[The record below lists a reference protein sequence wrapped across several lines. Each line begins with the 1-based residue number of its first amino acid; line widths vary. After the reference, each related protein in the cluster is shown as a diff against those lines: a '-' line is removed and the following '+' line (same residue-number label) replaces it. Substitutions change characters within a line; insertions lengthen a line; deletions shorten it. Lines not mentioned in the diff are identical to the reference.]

1 MRRASLLIAVFA
13 FVAAA
18 CSGGGDETPSTSD
31 GGSVTTS
38 PVTTSPVT
46 TSPVGDAASQVDGPP
61 APDFTLALGDGGE
74 FSLSAEQKPVYVI
87 FWAEW

>member
-13 FVAAA
+13 LVAAA

-38 PVTTSPVT
+38 PVTTSPI
-46 TSPVGDAASQVDGPP
+46 GDAASRVDGPP